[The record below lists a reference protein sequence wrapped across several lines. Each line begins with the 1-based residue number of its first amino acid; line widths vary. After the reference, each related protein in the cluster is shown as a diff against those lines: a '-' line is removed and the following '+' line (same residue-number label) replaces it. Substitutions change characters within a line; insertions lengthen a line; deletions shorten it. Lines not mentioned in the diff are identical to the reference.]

1 HSGVFAFQAAPAP
14 SDATEHAQRLG
25 LRWGIV
31 HSHYLT
37 PAKVEFTTYD
47 GRTVAVAK
55 VSADQIRSL
64 GSKEI
69 HHARALTAET

>member
-1 HSGVFAFQAAPAP
+1 
-14 SDATEHAQRLG
+14 
-25 LRWGIV
+25 
-31 HSHYLT
+31 
-37 PAKVEFTTYD
+37 
-47 GRTVAVAK
+47 VAK